1 MGQKIK
7 SLRKQK
13 KYTLKE
19 VAEKTS
25 VSISFLSQLEN
36 GKTSA
41 TLESLKKISE
51 TLDVTPSYFFPQ
63 DQQVSTPTIMRHD
76 THQIDLQESSFVYKN
91 LAGQVP
97 DALFSP
103 LLIIMQPGDNR
114 GELFSHAGE
123 EFLYVLKGTLTVLLK
138 NEKYTLSVSDSI
150 YIDSTMPHY
159 WENNTDEEIQ
169 FLCIAASGDAAE
181 IREKKG
187 F

>member
-1 MGQKIK
+1 MNNTMGQKIK
-7 SLRKQK
+7 TLRKEK

-63 DQQVSTPTIMRHD
+63 DNQQFTPTIMRHD
-76 THQIDLQESSFVYKN
+76 SLQTNLQESSFVCKN
-91 LAGQVP
+91 LAGKVP
-97 DALFSP
+97 NALFSP

-114 GELFSHAGE
+114 GALFSHTVE
-123 EFLYVLKGTLTVLLK
+123 EFLYVSRGFFTGLVPARI
-138 NEKYTLSVSDSI
+138 YTMHALDRV
-150 YIDSTMPHY
+150 Y
-159 WENNTDEEIQ
+159 TD
-169 FLCIAASGDAAE
+169 
-181 IREKKG
+181 
-187 F
+187 

>member
-1 MGQKIK
+1 MNNTMGQKIK
-7 SLRKQK
+7 TLRKEK

-63 DQQVSTPTIMRHD
+63 DNQQSTPTIMRHD
-76 THQIDLQESSFVYKN
+76 SLQTNLQESSFVYKN
-91 LAGQVP
+91 LAGKVP
-97 DALFSP
+97 NALFSP

-114 GELFSHAGE
+114 GELFSHTGE
-123 EFLYVLKGTLTVLLK
+123 EFLYVLKGILTVLVK
-138 NEKYTLSVSDSI
+138 EEIYTLHAFDSV
-150 YIDSTMPHY
+150 YIDSSIPHY
-159 WENNTDEEIQ
+159 WENNTNEEIQ
-169 FLCIAASGDAAE
+169 FLCIAASQKNQP
-181 IREKKG
+181 INK
-187 F
+187 